1 MLLMPEHY
9 RTLNLWAGCAA
20 RLWLSAVGS
29 QTLTTKDTKVHEAV
43 ARFPSWTFVSFV
55 VNDFIFFESAFPNDR
70 TEVLKD
76 QFSTISTGESVATI
90 GKNLL
95 SAVGYRLSGFGRRL
109 SNPSLGREVLRAK
122 SREPRAKNQE
132 LELKNFS

>member
-1 MLLMPEHY
+1 
-9 RTLNLWAGCAA
+9 
-20 RLWLSAVGS
+20 
-29 QTLTTKDTKVHEAV
+29 
-43 ARFPSWTFVSFV
+43 VSFA

-95 SAVGYRLSGFGRRL
+95 SAVGYRLSA
-109 SNPSLGREVLRAK
+109 LG
-122 SREPRAKNQE
+122 SRVSAVGCQTHLTAEKC
-132 LELKNFS
+132 